1 MTRRLMQYRETSVL
15 NRTLQRMANYE
26 AYGIYQEDSALPPHL
41 TKSKDRYGEDERLT
55 IHGIRKQHLGR
66 GEGEGRGGEKLTA
79 PTSAATEEAHKID
92 VAAGANET
100 EAAGDEIEE
109 SAIGGQNQQIVAADE
124 EEVQYD
130 MEAGQQTAST
140 DENTDDSQP
149 AGITRRQVRCPVCA
163 RRC

>member
-1 MTRRLMQYRETSVL
+1 MMLLCVIGAHMTRRLMQYRETSVL

-124 EEVQYD
+124 EEVEQ
-130 MEAGQQTAST
+130 
-140 DENTDDSQP
+140 
-149 AGITRRQVRCPVCA
+149 
-163 RRC
+163 